1 MGEHPPGGGLI
12 TQVAVPV
19 GVGVGVQQSDVGTRR
34 GVQRAVRVAVRD
46 GVTVVANAGAIPSAP
61 ITMDKAT

>member
-1 MGEHPPGGGLI
+1 
-12 TQVAVPV
+12 VPV

-61 ITMDKAT
+61 ITMYKATW